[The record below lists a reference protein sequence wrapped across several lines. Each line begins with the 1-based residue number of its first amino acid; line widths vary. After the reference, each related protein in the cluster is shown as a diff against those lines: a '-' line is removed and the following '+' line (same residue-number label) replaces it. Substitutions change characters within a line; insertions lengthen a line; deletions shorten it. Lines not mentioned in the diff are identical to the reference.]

1 MGITKK
7 AVAKKTS
14 TSTAK
19 KVVKKEKT
27 DITEKALEQGAPVQK
42 GDAVLVS
49 TSEGLQSATVIAVHG
64 GNRVEV
70 VVNGPK
76 PYSPG
81 TLKHKNDANV
91 ETEDF
96 WIENY
101 Q

>member
-1 MGITKK
+1 MGNTKK
-7 AVAKKTS
+7 AVAKKSSAS
-14 TSTAK
+14 T
-19 KVVKKEKT
+19 VKKAVQKPKKDNAEKV
-27 DITEKALEQGAPVQK
+27 LEQSAPVQK
-42 GDAVLVS
+42 GDTVLVS
-49 TSEGLQSATVIAVHG
+49 TSEGLESATVIAVHG

-96 WIENY
+96 WLENN